1 MGKRGLNVL
10 AASLVL
16 GGALWSGFGSGA
28 GSVMASTSA
37 SAAIAGA
44 TVQQQEAVH
53 MEPGKTTVF
62 SDMAG
67 HWAEAAVDKWRGRGI
82 VQGLGNG
89 KFEPNRGLTRS
100 EWVTLV
106 NRMFQIQANAAGS
119 FPDVKATDW
128 FAADVQAAQASGYI
142 RGYQDGTFKPN
153 GLVTREQAA
162 VTVANFLKLQS
173 AEAPANGKVFK
184 DEAALGAW
192 SKSGVYAAAGRGLIQ
207 GSGDGLFRPDQVLTR
222 AEAVALLDRAV
233 QVYGS
238 WYGEAGEYGPEQAE
252 AKVKE
257 DGNVIVNASGI
268 TLRNMEIAGDLIIG
282 KGVGE
287 GDVTLSNV
295 TVHGQ
300 TFVYGGGEHSIHLD
314 NSVIVN
320 IIVNKKDG
328 TVRLVAKG
336 STSIQEVVVKTGANV
351 EAEKGV
357 QVSKVSLTKELPA
370 DSKVRLAG
378 YFDTVNVEAYSL
390 ALNIPEGAIGEL
402 NVSKE
407 ASGAQVD
414 TGKEASILSL
424 VLDAAAKVTGLGSI
438 EKATVNAAGS
448 SFDKAPAQVKTGSQ
462 LAGDATVTIGGK
474 EMKAAE
480 AAAAVTP
487 STSASATS
495 PAATEGSTSSGGST
509 GSSGSGSGGSGGGGT
524 GGGTTGGSP
533 GGNTGNTPG
542 GSLPGGGS
550 NPQVPGERPGVS
562 LEREAV
568 SVGEAVYFT
577 SSQDGKAYILN
588 EEIAYYDFPTVQL
601 AVESGEAL
609 TKAVR
614 AGERSYFDTSLLNN
628 VGYPRNYEFNI
639 VVYNASGNYEAKEL
653 VILDESE
660 TLTENPGLTH
670 YGSDPEYFTLNFNRL
685 LEVAPGKTT
694 ESLVELALNGSDVFE
709 PFTAALGTVEVK
721 NNKVI
726 IRPIESQLGKDFK
739 FRLLQGSV
747 VTSDAQS
754 NVEYMTGPINSF
766 VKITL
771 LSHGGSYVANAKIG
785 DTIEFSIG
793 DAGTVYLVPNMI
805 SGSQETFDEKV
816 TEGWGKKLEVT
827 AEQASHP
834 VTLSTEGLSPGS
846 YQLMVWHG
854 HSVQVELS
862 E

>member
-16 GGALWSGFGSGA
+16 GGALWSGFGTGG
-28 GSVMASTSA
+28 GSVMASSSA
-37 SAAIAGA
+37 SAAIAA
-44 TVQQQEAVH
+44 TPVQQQEAVH
-53 MEPGKTTVF
+53 REPGKTAVF

-67 HWAEAAVDKWRGRGI
+67 HWAEAAVDKWQGRGI
-82 VQGLGNG
+82 VQGFGNG

-100 EWVTLV
+100 EWVALV
-106 NRMFQIQANAAGS
+106 NRMFQIQSSAAGS

-142 RGYQDGTFKPN
+142 QGYQDGTFKPN
-153 GLVTREQAA
+153 GHVTREQAA
-162 VTVANFLKLQS
+162 VTLANFLKLQS
-173 AEAPANGKVFK
+173 AEAPANEKIFK

-207 GSGDGLFRPDQVLTR
+207 GAGDGWFRPDQVLTR

-336 STSIQEVVVKTGANV
+336 STSIQEVVVQTGANV

-357 QVSKVSLTKELPA
+357 QVSKVSLTKELPT

-448 SFDKAPAQVKTGSQ
+448 SFDKAPAQVKTGAE
-462 LAGDATVTIGGK
+462 LKGDATVTIGGK
-474 EMKAAE
+474 EMKAAD
-480 AAAAVTP
+480 AAAAASP
-487 STSASATS
+487 SASAPAAS
-495 PAATEGSTSSGGST
+495 PAATEGSTGSGGST
-509 GSSGSGSGGSGGGGT
+509 GSSGSGSGGGTSGGS
-524 GGGTTGGSP
+524 TGGSP
-533 GGNTGNTPG
+533 GGNTGSTPG
-542 GSLPGGGS
+542 GNQPGGGS
-550 NPQVPGERPGVS
+550 TPQVPGERPAVS
-562 LEREAV
+562 LEREAI
-568 SVGEAVYFT
+568 SVGEAVYFN
-577 SSQDGKAYILN
+577 SDQDGTAYILS
-588 EEIAYYDFPTVQL
+588 ERIAYYELPTVQL

-609 TKAVR
+609 AKTVR

-639 VVYNASGNYEAKEL
+639 VVYNAIGNYEAKEL

-670 YGSDPEYFTLNFNRL
+670 YGSDPEYFTLNFNRS

-726 IRPIESQLGKDFK
+726 IRPVQSQLGKNFK

-754 NVEYMTGPINSF
+754 NVEHMTGPINSF

-771 LSHGGSYVANAKIG
+771 LSHGGGYVANAKIG
-785 DTIEFSIG
+785 DTLEFSVG

-827 AEQASHP
+827 AEQAGQP

>member
-44 TVQQQEAVH
+44 AVQQQEAVH
-53 MEPGKTTVF
+53 MGPGKTAVF

-100 EWVTLV
+100 EWVALV
-106 NRMFQIQANAAGS
+106 NRMFQIQSSAAGS
-119 FPDVKATDW
+119 FSDVKATDW
-128 FAADVQAAQASGYI
+128 FAADVQAAQALGYI
-142 RGYQDGTFKPN
+142 QGYQDGTFKPN
-153 GLVTREQAA
+153 DPVTREQAA
-162 VTVANFLKLQS
+162 VTLANYLKLQT

-192 SKSGVYAAAGRGLIQ
+192 SKSGVYAAANRGLIQ
-207 GSGDGLFRPDQVLTR
+207 GSGDGLFRPDQVLSR

-252 AKVKE
+252 AKIKE
-257 DGNVIVNASGI
+257 DGNVIVNAPGI

-336 STSIQEVVVKTGANV
+336 STSIQEVVIQTGANV

-448 SFDKAPAQVKTGSQ
+448 SFDKAPAQVKTGGQ

-474 EMKAAE
+474 EMKAAD

-487 STSASATS
+487 SASAPAAS
-495 PAATEGSTSSGGST
+495 PAATEGSTGSGGST
-509 GSSGSGSGGSGGGGT
+509 GSSGSGSGGGTSGGS
-524 GGGTTGGSP
+524 TGGSP
-533 GGNTGNTPG
+533 GGNTGSTPG
-542 GSLPGGGS
+542 GNLPGGGS
-550 NPQVPGERPGVS
+550 TPQVPGERPAVS
-562 LEREAV
+562 LEREAI
-568 SVGEAVYFT
+568 SVGEAVYFN
-577 SSQDGKAYILN
+577 SDQDGTAYILS
-588 EEIAYYDFPTVQL
+588 ERIAYYELPTVQL

-609 TKAVR
+609 AKTVR

-639 VVYNASGNYEAKEL
+639 VVYNTSGNYEAKEL

-670 YGSDPEYFTLNFNRL
+670 YGSDPEYFTLNFNRSL
-685 LEVAPGKTT
+685 VVAPGKTT

-726 IRPIESQLGKDFK
+726 IRPVQSQLGKDFK

-747 VTSDAQS
+747 ITTDGQS
-754 NVEYMTGPINSF
+754 NEEYDTGLIDSF
-766 VKITL
+766 TPITL
-771 LSHGGSYVANAKIG
+771 LSHGGGYVAKAKIG
-785 DTIEFSIG
+785 DTLEFSVG

-827 AEQASHP
+827 AEQAGQP

-854 HSVQVELS
+854 HSVRVELN